1 MLPLVTVTMSN
12 MTVSSLH
19 AARSSRR
26 EARRQELLDAADR
39 AIRKGG
45 PSVSMDEIAAEAG
58 VTKPI
63 LYRHFGDKAGLS
75 HALGERYLELLIG
88 HLREALAK
96 QSDPVGRIS
105 ATIEAY
111 LYFAER
117 EPQIYRFVIQ
127 ETIAEL
133 AESLAERRQ
142 GSAASS
148 SFLRGIASEIT
159 GVLREEATQLGVPTP
174 FAEEWAHGIVGMVY
188 LAGDWWLERQHM
200 PRARLVESLTSLL
213 VGGLTSLAV
222 PQPDARD

>member
-1 MLPLVTVTMSN
+1 M
-12 MTVSSLH
+12 SSLSS
-19 AARSSRR
+19 ARSSRR
-26 EARRQELLDAADR
+26 EARREELLDAADR

-88 HLREALAK
+88 HLREASAGRT
-96 QSDPVGRIS
+96 DPAGRIAAS
-105 ATIEAY
+105 IDAY

-117 EPQIYRFVIQ
+117 EPQIYRFVIH

-133 AESLAERRQ
+133 AESLADRRQ

-148 SFLRGIASEIT
+148 SFLRGIAAEIT
-159 GVLREEATQLGVPTP
+159 GVLREEAARLGGETQ
-174 FAEEWAHGIVGMVY
+174 FAEEWAHGTVGMVY
-188 LAGDWWLERQHM
+188 LAGDWWLERRHV
-200 PRARLVESLTSLL
+200 PRARLVESLTGLL